1 MELKDTIELMQSAD
15 WKERFKAE
23 YLQCVIRLKKLVDY
37 IHDLEDS
44 TKPMN
49 YASEKLL
56 LGAQYGYMVSYIH
69 VLEEQSYWL
78 GIELP
83 KYENV
88 EIHETKHV

>member
-44 TKPMN
+44 T
-49 YASEKLL
+49 AGEKLL